1 MRWCKSKNDDTAE
14 SSTEEAEDLLAD
26 ANGDGLF
33 DGDEEAMDEADNELD
48 EEFMDE
54 ADDEPPLRK
63 KQQRSCGK
71 CKKAIGVCT
80 HPGRY
85 GHLRF
90 I

>member
-26 ANGDGLF
+26 AIGDDLF
-33 DGDEEAMDEADNELD
+33 DGDEEA
-48 EEFMDE
+48 MDE